1 MAGRPSTY
9 NPELTNQ
16 ICEQIAAGN
25 SLRDVC
31 QNDDMPNITT
41 IYEWLGKHEAF
52 SIQYAHATQER
63 ADTMADEMLTVARYE
78 PDVNRARLIVDT
90 FKWHMAKMRP
100 KKYGDKLDI
109 EATGDIN
116 IEVVHFA
123 GDTQNS
129 LPINKGA
136 KELPAKSG
144 DKTQY
149 IDIVRDD
156 KQKDCG

>member
-1 MAGRPSTY
+1 MARPSEY
-9 NPELTNQ
+9 NLNTTSQ
-16 ICEQIAAGN
+16 ICKQIALGD

-31 QNDDMPNITT
+31 EKDDMPSMVTVYKWIAQHDEFAN
-41 IYEWLGKHEAF
+41 
-52 SIQYAHATQER
+52 QYARATQER

-149 IDIVRDD
+149 IEIVHDD